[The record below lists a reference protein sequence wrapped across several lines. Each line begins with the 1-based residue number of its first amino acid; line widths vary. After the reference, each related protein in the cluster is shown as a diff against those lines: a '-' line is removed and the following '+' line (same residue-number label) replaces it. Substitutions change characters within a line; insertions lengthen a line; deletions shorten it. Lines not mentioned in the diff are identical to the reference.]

1 MSDSPG
7 YASEETAVDSSK
19 PSSSPPSTART
30 SSSRRSA
37 AKSNA
42 RRRALLTTTSLYDLV
57 ERLVYPP
64 FSFVVYGLY
73 VLYQKL
79 LHLLFVTP
87 SGPHLNPKPHG
98 HIAVIGA
105 GLTGVASAAN
115 FIDHGFEVTLF
126 EAEEGVGGVWAREN
140 STSQLQ
146 LNSILYR
153 FHPSIFWSH
162 GFPKRDEII
171 DQIKRVWEKYEL
183 QKRTRFNYRVTK
195 VQRDPDSSTD
205 PRKGG
210 HGRWIINDGKEGIF
224 DAVVCALGTCGAPKM
239 IEIEGQDEFGG
250 QVIHSSQLDDAELEG
265 KRVVII
271 GSGASG
277 VESAELAVAKGA
289 KSIDVLARSDKWI
302 IPRNTAFDIALA
314 LQPFGREMPLSF
326 VPEWFIRKFHYRD
339 LEDLSPPTKGIY
351 EGTPIVND
359 EFLQHIRQG
368 KISYKRGDTKKIT
381 RQGVHFIERKRGT
394 KSGDDGNE
402 TMLSADVI
410 IIATGYKRPTIEFLP
425 KDLFPKDKDHDYSP
439 PSLYL
444 QNFSVEDWSIL
455 MTNASYQDAIGTV
468 GNWHIGI
475 YARVLMV
482 FLLDESTRPIPFAMK
497 TWCDAINWVKKAAWG
512 EGTSGLAFFSY
523 SELVIW
529 VLLFHILN
537 PRRLPWLPFILFGWG
552 VRPGM
557 PYSMSTDTVKR
568 VEEAVDKVEEQLRPS
583 SHRRK

>member
-1 MSDSPG
+1 MTDSPG
-7 YASEETAVDSSK
+7 YASSETAVDGSK
-19 PSSSPPSTART
+19 PSSPSART
-30 SSSRRSA
+30 RRRPSSRRSIK
-37 AKSNA
+37 AKA
-42 RRRALLTTTSLYDLV
+42 TRTGLLTATSLYDLA
-57 ERLVYPP
+57 ERVFYPP
-64 FSFVVYGLY
+64 FALVLYGFY
-73 VLYQKL
+73 VLYQKI

-87 SGPHLNPKPHG
+87 GGPHLNPKPHG

-126 EAEEGVGGVWAREN
+126 EAEQHVGGVWAREN

-153 FHPSIFWSH
+153 FHPSITWKN

-171 DQIKRVWEKYEL
+171 EQIKRVWDKYEL
-183 QKRTRFNYRVTK
+183 QKRTRFGYRVTK

-210 HGRWIINDGKEGIF
+210 HGRWIINDGNEGIF

-239 IEIEGQDEFGG
+239 IDIEGQDDFAG
-250 QVIHSSQLDDAELEG
+250 QVIHSSQLDEAELEG
-265 KRVVII
+265 KEVVII

-277 VESAELAVAKGA
+277 VESAELAVSKGA

-326 VPEWFIRKFHYRD
+326 VPEWFIRTFHYRD
-339 LEDLSPPTKGIY
+339 LEHLSPVKKGIY

-381 RQGVHFIERKRGT
+381 RQGVQFIERKRGT
-394 KSGDDGNE
+394 KSGDDGEE

-410 IIATGYKRPTIEFLP
+410 IIATGYKRPSIDFLP

-475 YARVLMV
+475 YARILMV
-482 FLLDESTRPIPFAMK
+482 FLLDESTRPVPFSMK
-497 TWCDAINWVKKAAWG
+497 TWCDAVNWVKKGAWG
-512 EGTSGLAFFSY
+512 EGSSGLAFFSY
-523 SELVIW
+523 TELCIW
-529 VLLFHILN
+529 VILFHIFN
-537 PRRLPWLPFILFGWG
+537 PRRLPWLPFVLFGWG
-552 VRPGM
+552 VRPGRSRARHSRSGGVFRE
-557 PYSMSTDTVKR
+557 PKR
-568 VEEAVDKVEEQLRPS
+568 
-583 SHRRK
+583 